1 MSSSQ
6 FRVSDRDE
14 RINYE
19 KKVSKPDDSK
29 ANNVSKL
36 KNSKDEDM
44 QGKIDKYMQ
53 SK

>member
-1 MSSSQ
+1 MMEKIYCLSNGK
-6 FRVSDRDE
+6 
-14 RINYE
+14 NYLVCE

-44 QGKIDKYMQ
+44 QQVINP
-53 SK
+53 

>member
-1 MSSSQ
+1 MAVYGVK
-6 FRVSDRDE
+6 RK
-14 RINYE
+14 E